1 MKVRNTVVLSLLILS
16 VALQVSA
23 IELFGFNIPKLS
35 KSSFK
40 KELGKPLVYEEKRP
54 KHLQSCSQEEQLK
67 ASIHNPCHPRYHLEF
82 KYNSLIKTDLPT
94 IAVLTQPI
102 NQLVYEG
109 ADSSS
114 DTNMLDSYISAA
126 HVRYLEAAGARAVVL
141 SYRYT
146 HRTLIKI
153 LKQVNAVY
161 IPGESDILLQNPKY
175 MDTISKILEFASQAH
190 RDPNNHFPVMAVSYG
205 YLAVI

>member
-67 ASIHNPCHPRYHLEF
+67 ASIHNP
-82 KYNSLIKTDLPT
+82 LP
-94 IAVLTQPI
+94 
-102 NQLVYEG
+102 
-109 ADSSS
+109 S
-114 DTNMLDSYISAA
+114 
-126 HVRYLEAAGARAVVL
+126 
-141 SYRYT
+141 
-146 HRTLIKI
+146 
-153 LKQVNAVY
+153 
-161 IPGESDILLQNPKY
+161 
-175 MDTISKILEFASQAH
+175 
-190 RDPNNHFPVMAVSYG
+190 
-205 YLAVI
+205 